1 VLAAALEDGS
11 LGLFDTAHSMDVR
24 PRRTRMLRY
33 QALLHCPPAPAG
45 SPEHQAQQGQQPWGL
60 LAAPPLG
67 APPLLPRAWGLL
79 LRLLL
84 QRGLPDSA
92 FRELGA
98 LAAAVS
104 GSSGSSATGGSG
116 RSIEAERALERLEV
130 EVGEMWRR
138 KGAGGCWSGVFSTS
152 RSSHPSQHN
161 SAVHCIASPRGG
173 CAWCA
178 VQVWSRLPR
187 SCQAAWD
194 RLLSR
199 HASEA
204 GEAGA
209 AGVAVAVAGP
219 ALMQILDSFA
229 DDSGGWGVGVLLN
242 FYVGCCI
249 LCVEAAPACDA
260 SWSYVYGTHLVCT
273 ELTAV
278 PSTTLQRMR
287 RRRRVAWIWL
297 PWQLRGLPT
306 PAAPPGMAQLCVTR
320 RPPPRW
326 A

>member
-11 LGLFDTAHSMDVR
+11 LGLFDTAHSMEVR

-33 QALLHCPPAPAG
+33 HALLHSPPPPAG
-45 SPEHQAQQGQQPWGL
+45 SPEQQAQQQHQPWGL

-79 LRLLL
+79 LRVLL

-98 LAAAVS
+98 LAAAV
-104 GSSGSSATGGSG
+104 GGSPGSAAGGGG
-116 RSIEAERALERLEV
+116 RSLEAERALERLEFEVV
-130 EVGEMWRR
+130 ERWQR
-138 KGAGGCWSGVFSTS
+138 KGAACSEGQLHLPPPDPLIHSTQL
-152 RSSHPSQHN
+152 SSALHSP
-161 SAVHCIASPRGG
+161 AVLFC
-173 CAWCA
+173 CARCA

-187 SCQAAWD
+187 SCQAAWE

-209 AGVAVAVAGP
+209 AGVAVAVSGP

-229 DDSGGWGVGVLLN
+229 DDSGGWGCGMVSGFWLVA
-242 FYVGCCI
+242 CC
-249 LCVEAAPACDA
+249 LMCRGSRSMHGCDA
-260 SWSYVYGTHLVCT
+260 SWT
-273 ELTAV
+273 
-278 PSTTLQRMR
+278 
-287 RRRRVAWIWL
+287 RVWRS
-297 PWQLRGLPT
+297 PCMHQS
-306 PAAPPGMAQLCVTR
+306 
-320 RPPPRW
+320 
-326 A
+326 